1 MACSG
6 VFLRN
11 DLLLMIAVCSAV
23 MLGMLFDQTA
33 FGQQKT
39 RLEQQ
44 NCVILYDIY
53 KEIGES
59 KFREKYEKRINIV
72 DCMKLYKNPHWNFV
86 GKSKVDKYFDSLQV
100 KKQLPESTHVNVNI
114 LGKSPIGKLKH
125 IVKFEACPNKAL
137 QGTQFLI
144 KSDGDRYVGYS
155 NVVLQ
160 NGKCTLFRA
169 EINAKSP
176 SSIQIEYVKSLD
188 QERSL
193 KLKKLQLV

>member
-1 MACSG
+1 MAGSG
-6 VFLRN
+6 MFSRN
-11 DLLLMIAVCSAV
+11 NLLLMVSVCSAV

-44 NCVILYDIY
+44 NCIILYDIY
-53 KEIGES
+53 KEIGEL
-59 KFREKYEKRINIV
+59 KFREKYDKRTNII
-72 DCMKLYKNPHWNFV
+72 DCIKAYKNPHWNFV
-86 GKSKVDKYFDSLQV
+86 GKDKVDRYFDSLQV
-100 KKQLPESTHVNVNI
+100 KKQQLEPTQVNVNI

-125 IVKFEACPNKAL
+125 VVKFEACSNKAM
-137 QGTQFLI
+137 QGSQFLVR
-144 KSDGDRYVGYS
+144 SDGDRYVGYS
-155 NVVLQ
+155 NMALQ
-160 NGKCTLFRA
+160 SGKCTLFRA

-193 KLKKLQLV
+193 KLKKLQLM